1 MRLSP
6 AHRVGTLVLFFV
18 GVAHAEAPQGSQRF
32 VRTSLEAAPVLEYRS
47 PPRVI
52 TASLDQH
59 ETEVLG
65 AAGAP
70 RQLRRSL
77 DDSLGDTAASNAV
90 AGTAAA
96 EAAAPNAAPPS
107 GELGPATLP
116 SEAATDEGS
125 GWVVSANAASANEAA
140 PGSAPAGDPAGYGA
154 LECDCSRTRRQ
165 IRLTLDGA
173 AAVPAPESTRIIRVQ
188 L

>member
-6 AHRVGTLVLFFV
+6 AHRVGTLVLLFV
-18 GVAHAEAPQGSQRF
+18 GVAHAEAPEGSQRF

-65 AAGAP
+65 AASAP

-90 AGTAAA
+90 AGTTVAEVGERAAVDG
-96 EAAAPNAAPPS
+96 N
-107 GELGPATLP
+107 
-116 SEAATDEGS
+116 
-125 GWVVSANAASANEAA
+125 GWVVSANAAPANEV
-140 PGSAPAGDPAGYGA
+140 APAAVPEGDAAGYGA
-154 LECDCSRTRRQ
+154 LECDCARTRRQ

-173 AAVPAPESTRIIRVQ
+173 PAVPAPESTRIIRVQ

>member
-1 MRLSP
+1 MRF
-6 AHRVGTLVLFFV
+6 ATAQRVGTLLLLFA
-18 GVAHAEAPQGSQRF
+18 GVAHAESPEGSRF

-52 TASLDQH
+52 TASLDQR

-77 DDSLGDTAASNAV
+77 DEAGTPTELLPSGPVSSDAAASSSASTV
-90 AGTAAA
+90 
-96 EAAAPNAAPPS
+96 
-107 GELGPATLP
+107 LP
-116 SEAATDEGS
+116 SDGATGEGPS
-125 GWVVSANAASANEAA
+125 WQVSSNGAASAPIPDGDQ
-140 PGSAPAGDPAGYGA
+140 PGFGA
-154 LECDCSRTRRQ
+154 LECDCARTRRQ
-165 IRLTLDGA
+165 IRLTLDSVP
-173 AAVPAPESTRIIRVQ
+173 AVPAPESTRIIRVQ